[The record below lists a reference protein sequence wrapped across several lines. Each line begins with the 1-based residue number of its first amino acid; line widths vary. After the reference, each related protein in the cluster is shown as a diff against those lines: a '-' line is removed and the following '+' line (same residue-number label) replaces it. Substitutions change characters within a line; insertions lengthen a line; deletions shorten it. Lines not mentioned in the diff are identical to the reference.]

1 LKYALRAVMAL
12 AALMACLPASAQQ
25 GAAEPTLALEDCRIR
40 AGRGFPGIK
49 ARCGT
54 LLRHEN
60 PANPDSPLL
69 DLFVAVIPALSLEPE
84 PDPFVPIA
92 GGPGQA
98 SSEFYAGYAFAFEKV
113 RRKRDIVL
121 LDQRGT
127 GQSAVMD
134 CEAEEDILE
143 GRFSREETIADTET
157 CLGQL
162 EHDPRFFT
170 TSVAVADLEALRV
183 ALGYAQ
189 FNLYGISY
197 GSRVAQH
204 FMRRYPDSTRSVIL
218 DGVVPPQMALG
229 PGIAIEAQNALE
241 AIFDRCAE
249 DERCAA
255 RFPDIRRGF
264 AALQQALDDE
274 PVTVDLPNPLSGAPE
289 ELRFSRQELSA
300 ALRLLSYHPNS
311 VAVVPMLIDQAID
324 GNYAPLAAQFMMI
337 AEGMSS
343 AMSIGMHNSVVCTED
358 AHYFSGEQVSLEA
371 LEATY
376 IGPLQL
382 EALEAICS
390 VWPAGVLDEEFK
402 VAVTTDLPVLLL
414 SGEADPVTP
423 PAYAELAAVN
433 LDNARLLTGARQGH
447 GQAGR
452 GCMPDIIGEFV
463 DTANPGDIDAA
474 CFDRVHA
481 MPFFLDF
488 SGPSQ

>member
-1 LKYALRAVMAL
+1 MRYSLRAVAAV
-12 AALMACLPASAQQ
+12 AALLAGLPASAQQ
-25 GAAEPTLALEDCRIR
+25 AVAEPTLLLEDCRIR
-40 AGRGFPGIK
+40 AGRGMPGIK

-54 LLRHEN
+54 LQRPED
-60 PANPDSPLL
+60 PGRPDSSLL
-69 DLFVAVIPALSLEPE
+69 ELFVAVVPALTLEPA

-98 SSEFYAGYAFAFEKV
+98 SSEFYAGYAVAFEKV
-113 RRKRDIVL
+113 RRQRDIVL

-127 GQSAVMD
+127 GRSAVMD
-134 CEAEEDILE
+134 CEADEDIIE
-143 GRFSREETIADTET
+143 GRFSREETIADTEV

-162 EHDPRFFT
+162 PHDPRFFT
-170 TSVAVADLEALRV
+170 TSVAVGDLEALRV

-204 FMRRYPDSTRSVIL
+204 FMRRYPDSTRTVIL

-229 PGIAIEAQNALE
+229 PGIAVEAQNALD

-255 RFPDIRRGF
+255 RFPDIRQGF
-264 AALQQALDDE
+264 ATLQQALEEE
-274 PVTVDLPNPLSGAPE
+274 PVTVDLPNPLRGTPE
-289 ELRFSRQELSA
+289 ELRFGHQELAA
-300 ALRLLSYHPNS
+300 ALRLLSYHPTS
-311 VAVVPMLIDQAID
+311 VAVLPMLIDEAIRE
-324 GNYAPLAAQFMMI
+324 NYAPLAAQFMMI
-337 AEGMSS
+337 AESLS
-343 AMSIGMHNSVVCTED
+343 TAMSLGMHNSVVCTED
-358 AHYFSGEQVSLEA
+358 APYFAGEEVSLDA

-376 IGPLQL
+376 IGPVQL
-382 EALEAICS
+382 EALAAICS

-402 VAVTTDLPVLLL
+402 TAVTTDLPVLLL

-433 LDNARLLTGARQGH
+433 FDNARLLTGARQGH
-447 GQAGR
+447 GQAAR
-452 GCMPDIIGEFV
+452 GCMPAIIGEFV
-463 DTANPGDIDAA
+463 DTANAGDIDAS